1 MNLVVTKTGFSS
13 IFVTAVLL
21 AIMAVVMAAPDV
33 MASIGCELNDAQRD
47 VPRLYPQ
54 ATGYETRY
62 VSFTSL
68 GGDRL
73 LRKIEERL
81 DPRHSPVY
89 APLDVPY
96 TIYEVFNGKKLIGYV
111 HGVNQKGQF
120 GGNQVFVSLDLSGT
134 IKSFY
139 IQKMSGRWA
148 SKYRD
153 ARFGKQFVGVTLKD
167 FTSYDPVTGKGSGR
181 LAEIRNPVPEA
192 ETDFLSIMR
201 ALKKNLILME
211 EFGFLPSQK

>member
-1 MNLVVTKTGFSS
+1 MNFVVTKNGFPTY
-13 IFVTAVLL
+13 VVRAVLL
-21 AIMAVVMAAPDV
+21 AIMTVIMAVPDV
-33 MASIGCELNDAQRD
+33 MASIGCELNDAKRD

-62 VSFTSL
+62 ASFNSL
-68 GGDRL
+68 GGERL
-73 LRKIEERL
+73 LRKIEDRL
-81 DPRHSPVY
+81 DSRHTPVY

-120 GGNQVFVSLDLSGT
+120 GGNQVFVSLDLNGT

-148 SKYRD
+148 SKFRD

-181 LAEIRNPVPEA
+181 LAEIHNPAPEA

-211 EFGFLPSQK
+211 EFGFLPAHK